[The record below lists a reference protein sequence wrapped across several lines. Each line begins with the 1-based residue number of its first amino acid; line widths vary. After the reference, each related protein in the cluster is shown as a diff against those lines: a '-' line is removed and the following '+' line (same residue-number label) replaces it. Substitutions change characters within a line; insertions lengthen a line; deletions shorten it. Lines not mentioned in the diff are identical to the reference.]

1 MNERTSYYRK
11 IAYGVAIAAL
21 LFPLSL
27 LSSPATV
34 TDRGGQLAQM
44 REQYDLGQ
52 GDIGEIDPASETI
65 KLATLGLR
73 GVAVNL
79 LWEKANYYKKTEDW
93 TNLTATLEQLAKL
106 QPNFVTFWMFQSWNL
121 SYNVSVEFDDYRD
134 RYYYVREGIEFLQKG
149 ERYNRDNFKILK
161 ELGWFIGQKIGRAD
175 EYVQYRRLFKN
186 DEQFHPADRTLEERD
201 NWLVG
206 KEWYLKSL
214 DAAIT
219 KGKGIGRT
227 SPKIA
232 HAAPAK
238 SQMSYAEAIEEEGFF
253 EKAQQAW
260 ALAETEWLEFGELVI
275 DHSTG
280 VKLQLNHQPQLEK
293 EVERLKAAL
302 EELGPGIREKIAAE
316 KRDKLPEE
324 LRATLDAPADQRT
337 PRQNELLYEAEAAV
351 AVSHAE
357 VAQRLAQENPERS
370 RQSRQLASELDD
382 TERKLS
388 YTINYKRD
396 SNFDYWLTRTQF
408 EQTADALDAR
418 ELMFRAKQAYQ
429 DEADPQKAKELY
441 ERGFQHWRK
450 VFDAFPTLL
459 SDDGNTPD
467 DVLYF
472 VKDYREALDQLD
484 ETIPADFPL
493 WVLIEQFDTERSFAE
508 ELQEH
513 QERQGKIPEGDTPEA
528 ETPADGT
535 TPADEPTSAEP
546 PQEDE
551 APVEPPAEVT
561 PPAEETQPQ
570 PE

>member
-1 MNERTSYYRK
+1 MSERTSFYRK
-11 IAYGVAIAAL
+11 IAYGIAIAAL
-21 LFPLSL
+21 LFPLAL

-34 TDRGGQLAQM
+34 TDQGGQLAQM
-44 REQYDLGQ
+44 REKYSLGQ
-52 GDIGEIDPASETI
+52 GDLGEIDPASETI

-106 QPNFVTFWMFQSWNL
+106 QPNFITFWMFQSWNL

-134 RYYYVREGIEFLQKG
+134 RYYYVRRGIEFLQQG

-186 DEQFHPADRTLEERD
+186 DEQFHPPDRPLEQRD

-214 DAAIT
+214 DAAEI
-219 KGKGIGRT
+219 KGIGRT

-232 HAAPAK
+232 YSAPAK

-253 EKAQQAW
+253 EKARQAW
-260 ALAETEWLEFGELVI
+260 ATAEKEWRDFGNLFIE
-275 DHSTG
+275 HSTG
-280 VKLQLNHQPQLEK
+280 VKLQLNGQPALEK
-293 EVERLKAAL
+293 EVERLKTAL
-302 EELGPGIREKIAAE
+302 NELSPGLREKIVAE
-316 KRDKLPEE
+316 KRAKLSDE
-324 LRATLDAPADQRT
+324 LRATLDTPAEKRT
-337 PRQNELLYEAEAAV
+337 PRQNELIYEAQAAID
-351 AVSHAE
+351 VSHAE
-357 VAQRLAQENPERS
+357 VAQRLAEEKPELS
-370 RQSRQLASELDD
+370 RQARQIASELTD

-396 SNFDYWLTRTQF
+396 SNFDYWLARAQF
-408 EQTADALDAR
+408 EQTPDAIAAR
-418 ELMFRAKQAYQ
+418 ELMFRAKQAYR
-429 DEADPQKAKELY
+429 DEADPNKSKQLY

-450 VFDAFPTLL
+450 VFDAFPMLL
-459 SDDGNTPD
+459 SDEGNTPD

-472 VKDYREALDQLD
+472 VKDYRDVLNQLD
-484 ETIPADFPL
+484 ESIPEEFPL
-493 WVLIEQFDTERSFAE
+493 WVLIEQFDTERSFTE

-513 QERQGKIPEGDTPEA
+513 LERQGKTPEGEKSDETPTPTEEPASDSQPDADTAPP
-528 ETPADGT
+528 ETPAEE
-535 TPADEPTSAEP
+535 PAA
-546 PQEDE
+546 
-551 APVEPPAEVT
+551 
-561 PPAEETQPQ
+561 AEETAAPSASDGV
-570 PE
+570 